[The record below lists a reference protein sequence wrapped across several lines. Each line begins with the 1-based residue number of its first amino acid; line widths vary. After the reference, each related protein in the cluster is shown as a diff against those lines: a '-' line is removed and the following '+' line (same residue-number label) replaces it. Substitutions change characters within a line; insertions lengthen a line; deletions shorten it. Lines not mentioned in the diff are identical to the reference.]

1 MKSKNNKQDL
11 EGASLE
17 VASLEDASLEG
28 LSLEGVG
35 LEGLG
40 LDGLGLDG
48 LGLDGLGLED
58 AGLEDAKEEKKA
70 FTLNNTNAITLINF
84 YKIFKDLLMDLNSSF
99 NDKVGSVIANNK
111 DYQLIIYYC
120 LPNYKE
126 NMNADEYINS
136 ISLDS
141 IDINFM
147 TSLNNVYE
155 YCKHTFAVRS
165 IDILYQN
172 EDIFLNKGNVK
183 NNTNDA
189 ICTMFLPDI
198 EFSDLYYDDTSSQT
212 KQTLWKYLQLLLFN
226 IITSIDDIS
235 FFGNSLELLK
245 IIDSEN
251 LSAKIQSTVEEL
263 SNIFSFKENNV
274 PKKNNTKGEEEGE
287 EEEEENEEH
296 GDFPNMASLFDISG
310 SPFAMFNTMFND
322 LSNNFR
328 EFSENIGEN
337 MRTNADGSNA
347 DGTNTDGET
356 KHNDYAIPDKDELF
370 SHLNNLINGKIGSLA
385 KEIAEETSKD
395 FDLDADNLGDVNDV
409 LKGFMKNP
417 SKMLGL
423 IDNINKKIN
432 NKMKD
437 GSIKESELL
446 EEATEIF
453 KNMKNMPGM
462 TNFNDILKSMN
473 LDKFMPKGGKINPN
487 TFQNM
492 MEQNVK
498 MSKMKER
505 MRKKAE
511 TNKDYAA
518 SAAATKAA
526 NAANATNA
534 NTSKATDLQDLTANL
549 SSLME
554 EMKSNTSFIE
564 DIIKNQGNAAPT
576 PRLTDEQ
583 SKRSSNNKK
592 KANRKKN

>member
-1 MKSKNNKQDL
+1 MTSKNNKQCF
-11 EGASLE
+11 
-17 VASLEDASLEG
+17 EDTK
-28 LSLEGVG
+28 
-35 LEGLG
+35 
-40 LDGLGLDG
+40 
-48 LGLDGLGLED
+48 ED
-58 AGLEDAKEEKKA
+58 KTT
-70 FTLNNTNAITLINF
+70 FTLNNVNAITLINF
-84 YKIFKDLLMDLNSSF
+84 YKIFKDLLIDLNNSF
-99 NDKVGSVIANNK
+99 NDKVGSLIENNK
-111 DYQLIIYYC
+111 DYQLIINYS
-120 LPNYKE
+120 LPHYKE

-147 TSLNNVYE
+147 MSLNNVYE

-183 NNTNDA
+183 NSNRDDNA

-263 SNIFSFKENNV
+263 SNIFSFKENKA
-274 PKKNNTKGEEEGE
+274 PKKNNDDQECKEEEGDE
-287 EEEEENEEH
+287 DDSH
-296 GDFPNMASLFDISG
+296 GLGDLPNMEGLFDISG

-322 LSNNFR
+322 LSNNFK
-328 EFSENIGEN
+328 EFSENMNDNSGDSDN
-337 MRTNADGSNA
+337 N
-347 DGTNTDGET
+347 
-356 KHNDYAIPDKDELF
+356 KHNDYAIPDKEELF

-395 FDLDADNLGDVNDV
+395 FDLESENLGDVNDL

-417 SKMLGL
+417 SKMMGL

-511 TNKDYAA
+511 NNKDYAA
-518 SAAATKAA
+518 AT
-526 NAANATNA
+526 NANATNA
-534 NTSKATDLQDLTANL
+534 TNANATNAAAMKSANDLQDLTANL

-564 DIIKNQGNAAPT
+564 DIIKNQGNSNTTTSTA
-576 PRLTDEQ
+576 RSNDDL

-592 KANRKKN
+592 KAHRKKN